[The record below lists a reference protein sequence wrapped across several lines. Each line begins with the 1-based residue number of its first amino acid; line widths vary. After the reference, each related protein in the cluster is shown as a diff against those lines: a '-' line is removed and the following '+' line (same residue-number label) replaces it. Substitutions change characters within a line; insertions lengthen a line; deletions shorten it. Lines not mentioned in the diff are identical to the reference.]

1 MLVGGANFTLSPP
14 NEEQTSK
21 FMWIVC
27 SSFVPQEQTGLPIR
41 TPTGHFLFR
50 FLAGGGG
57 QLHPQPPQMRNKRRK
72 YARSF
77 VLRLFLRNKR
87 TIGPVGLMTI
97 FGGPLLVFTPGKGE
111 VPPPPNR
118 PKIFGTQ
125 PNM

>member
-1 MLVGGANFTLSPP
+1 MGYVGWGGGNFTLSPPPP

-50 FLAGGGG
+50 FLAGGG
-57 QLHPQPPQMRNKRRK
+57 QLHPQPPPSQMRNKRRK

-111 VPPPPNR
+111 VPPPPTDQ
-118 PKIFGTQ
+118 KFL
-125 PNM
+125 